1 MYLIFTFL
9 PEIYIF
15 FSICILFIY
24 GITYYLSS
32 ILKFPNIYNN
42 IVYLSILLLTYTFFL
57 LLNNNIYYFD
67 YSIILKTQGNLILEI
82 FMILITILILIVS
95 NTYNKLYNIQCL
107 EYVILIL
114 LSLGSLLFFINLV
127 NLIYIYLLI
136 EVQSIVVSILLSINK
151 NNRYSIESSIKYF
164 MLGSYSSLLFLFG
177 VSIIYGSTGII
188 TIHNLSMFFEYYNL
202 IQNDIV
208 LISTKMSSIFILIG
222 LLFKIYSAPFH
233 FWLPEIYE
241 GSPMSVLMYLSSIQL
256 IAMIVFFIKM
266 YYYVLFDVLKL
277 KQLILYIISFLTLVL
292 GSLGALFQRKIKKL
306 ISYSTITVNG
316 FFLYAIVNINLVL
329 LESSLMY
336 LFIYIFMSLLLFI
349 ISLNVFVNNKIM
361 TKLTDL
367 FNIYYINKPI
377 CILLIVILFT
387 LTGLP
392 PFVIFISKLFWL
404 KSFFFEY
411 LIGTVFLFIILLFS
425 NFYYM
430 RFIKNIYYHIDN
442 NNNVYFLSSK
452 NYWSIW
458 LLWFLLFVLIYS
470 LFYNNLLFV
479 FVKVL
484 LYSIINAL

>member
-233 FWLPEIYE
+233 F
-241 GSPMSVLMYLSSIQL
+241 
-256 IAMIVFFIKM
+256 
-266 YYYVLFDVLKL
+266 
-277 KQLILYIISFLTLVL
+277 
-292 GSLGALFQRKIKKL
+292 
-306 ISYSTITVNG
+306 
-316 FFLYAIVNINLVL
+316 
-329 LESSLMY
+329 
-336 LFIYIFMSLLLFI
+336 
-349 ISLNVFVNNKIM
+349 
-361 TKLTDL
+361 
-367 FNIYYINKPI
+367 
-377 CILLIVILFT
+377 
-387 LTGLP
+387 
-392 PFVIFISKLFWL
+392 
-404 KSFFFEY
+404 
-411 LIGTVFLFIILLFS
+411 
-425 NFYYM
+425 
-430 RFIKNIYYHIDN
+430 
-442 NNNVYFLSSK
+442 
-452 NYWSIW
+452 
-458 LLWFLLFVLIYS
+458 
-470 LFYNNLLFV
+470 
-479 FVKVL
+479 
-484 LYSIINAL
+484 

>member
-177 VSIIYGSTGII
+177 ASIIYGSTGII

-233 FWLPEIYE
+233 F
-241 GSPMSVLMYLSSIQL
+241 
-256 IAMIVFFIKM
+256 
-266 YYYVLFDVLKL
+266 
-277 KQLILYIISFLTLVL
+277 
-292 GSLGALFQRKIKKL
+292 
-306 ISYSTITVNG
+306 
-316 FFLYAIVNINLVL
+316 
-329 LESSLMY
+329 
-336 LFIYIFMSLLLFI
+336 
-349 ISLNVFVNNKIM
+349 
-361 TKLTDL
+361 
-367 FNIYYINKPI
+367 
-377 CILLIVILFT
+377 
-387 LTGLP
+387 
-392 PFVIFISKLFWL
+392 
-404 KSFFFEY
+404 
-411 LIGTVFLFIILLFS
+411 
-425 NFYYM
+425 
-430 RFIKNIYYHIDN
+430 
-442 NNNVYFLSSK
+442 
-452 NYWSIW
+452 
-458 LLWFLLFVLIYS
+458 
-470 LFYNNLLFV
+470 
-479 FVKVL
+479 
-484 LYSIINAL
+484 